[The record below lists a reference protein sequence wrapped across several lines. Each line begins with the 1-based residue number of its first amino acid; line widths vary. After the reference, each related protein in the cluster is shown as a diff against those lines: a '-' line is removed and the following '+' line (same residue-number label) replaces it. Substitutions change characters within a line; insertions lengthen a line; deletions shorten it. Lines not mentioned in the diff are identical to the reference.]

1 MRGIEERREAEKYKV
16 HMLIVELSAIKAMEN
31 TADEILY

>member
-1 MRGIEERREAEKYKV
+1 MRGIEGRREVEKYKV
-16 HMLIVELSAIKAMEN
+16 HMLFVGLSAIKAMEN